1 MFCEKCGQQIRE
13 GQKFCPKCGA
23 PVRDEVNG
31 SDQRYEQN
39 SYMNYQEHNQRQ
51 YRNQSY
57 GTTGTY
63 NGQVSF
69 MQAVVL
75 FFKNYTNFAG
85 RSTRSEYWWVILFQI
100 LVYVVWGILTAIF
113 TSIVG
118 LIDYTGSLATGL
130 TFIFSI
136 IQGLF
141 SLAIIVPG
149 VALNVRRLHDTGKPW
164 YWLLCGLIPVVG
176 TIVLIVFNCQP
187 SVGDNQWGRGPE
199 SGAGNYRY

>member
-1 MFCEKCGQQIRE
+1 
-13 GQKFCPKCGA
+13 
-23 PVRDEVNG
+23 
-31 SDQRYEQN
+31 
-39 SYMNYQEHNQRQ
+39 MNYQEHNQRQ

-75 FFKNYTNFAG
+75 FFKNYTNFVG

-118 LIDYTGSLATGL
+118 VIDYTGSLATGL

-187 SVGDNQWGRGPE
+187 SVGDNQWGRGLE

>member
-39 SYMNYQEHNQRQ
+39 SYMNYQEYDQRQ

-69 MQAVVL
+69 MQ
-75 FFKNYTNFAG
+75 
-85 RSTRSEYWWVILFQI
+85 I

-118 LIDYTGSLATGL
+118 VIDYTGSLATGL

-199 SGAGNYRY
+199 SGVGNYRY